1 MAIELKTKVDKTSY
15 ALGMDIGSSFRN
27 LPVEINPEAAVA
39 GLLDIFAGK
48 QPALSQQEFLDVM
61 KAFQTELRAAAEKAQ
76 QEISDN
82 NKKQEVEFMTVN
94 RKNDG
99 VKETASGLQYKVL
112 TEGKGAKPAKTSV
125 VKVHYTGTLPDGTI
139 FDSSEQRGEPATFPL
154 NQVIAGWTEALQLM
168 SVGSRYILY
177 VPSALA
183 YGPRGAGEMIGPD
196 QMLIFE
202 VELLDIVQG

>member
-15 ALGMDIGSSFRN
+15 ALGLDIGSSFRN

-39 GLLDIFAGK
+39 GLMDIFKGEK
-48 QPALSQQEFLDVM
+48 PQLSQQDFMEVM
-61 KAFQTELRAAAEKAQ
+61 KEFQKEMRAAAEKAQ
-76 QEISDN
+76 QQISDN

-94 RKNDG
+94 RKNEG
-99 VKETASGLQYKVL
+99 VKETASGLQYKVI
-112 TEGKGAKPAKTSV
+112 TEGKGEKPSKTSV

-183 YGPRGAGEMIGPD
+183 YGSRGAGELIGPD

-202 VELLDIVQG
+202 VELLDIVQ

>member
-27 LPVEINPEAAVA
+27 LPVEINAEAAVA

-48 QPALSQQEFLDVM
+48 QPVLTQQEFLEVM

-76 QEISDN
+76 QEAADN
-82 NKKQEVEFMTVN
+82 NKKQEVEFMTLN
-94 RKNDG
+94 RKNEG

-112 TEGKGAKPAKTSV
+112 TEGTGAKPSKTSV
-125 VKVHYTGTLPDGTI
+125 VKVHYTGTLPDGRI

-202 VELLDIVQG
+202 VELLDIVK